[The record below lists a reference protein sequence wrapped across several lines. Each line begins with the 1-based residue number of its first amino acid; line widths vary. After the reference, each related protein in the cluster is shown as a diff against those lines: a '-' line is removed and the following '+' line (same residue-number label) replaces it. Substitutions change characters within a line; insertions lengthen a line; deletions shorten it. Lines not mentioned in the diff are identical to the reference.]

1 MPFWKKKKSK
11 QQKST
16 AKEKPAV
23 GPVKPKQRPSSLP
36 PKYEPPKMPDYILK
50 KEDALKTAINQVYG
64 SKSEKA
70 VTPSTVQQKNSDTR
84 KEFSKSVRTAYYSS
98 QSMGCVERLCRNV
111 CLFFI

>member
-50 KEDALKTAINQVYG
+50 KEDALKTAINQ
-64 SKSEKA
+64 KSRHTFNSSAEKLGY
-70 VTPSTVQQKNSDTR
+70 KKR
-84 KEFSKSVRTAYYSS
+84 ISKSVRTAYYSS

>member
-70 VTPSTVQQKNSDTR
+70 VTLQQFSRKTRIQEKN
-84 KEFSKSVRTAYYSS
+84 F
-98 QSMGCVERLCRNV
+98 
-111 CLFFI
+111 

>member
-50 KEDALKTAINQVYG
+50 KEDG
-64 SKSEKA
+64 H
-70 VTPSTVQQKNSDTR
+70 
-84 KEFSKSVRTAYYSS
+84 
-98 QSMGCVERLCRNV
+98 
-111 CLFFI
+111 